1 MPESPSSEPWS
12 TARPPR
18 RPWWLWPALIAGGV
32 CLLFLPPVKRAVVKV
47 VDRLRRERVVVRTEV
62 VEKIVEKRVE
72 VPVPSPPPALPEGPS
87 LAARKSAADMFSGI
101 RIVSKVEPTPGGRAT
116 TERAD
121 ADAYQVE
128 VKVKLRVPKAATSYD
143 ELCGINPSLPVFF
156 PALRDLTSSAKV
168 SGFYH
173 HLYSVKQQAIQSSV
187 LRLDRLLSRHNLYD
201 VETVL
206 EIQNPASKQKAL
218 WLQGEMDVVS
228 DGSDGDRMDS
238 FDDYI
243 FKSQHFQPST
253 SYAWPKQTTK
263 QNPLIPRLEAEQK
276 ELKAKLGTAGATE
289 KKTIQARLDELPRI
303 IADLKKRSFLIAQE
317 DPFVVIP
324 LSFRNQK
331 NANAFAPSIGDYAVV
346 ICGDRMLPA
355 IVGDYGPAE
364 KCGEASLRIARELD
378 PTAGPYKRPV
388 SDLKVTYLIFPD
400 SAEKPRQPD
409 YEAWHRRCSELLT
422 ALGADPAKL
431 HRWEDRLKPKPPP
444 APPADP
450 AASAASTAP
459 ATSSSPAA
467 PAAPTPAPTVPDPA
481 TPAATPQQP

>member
-1 MPESPSSEPWS
+1 MSESPSTAPWS
-12 TARPPR
+12 TSRPPR
-18 RPWWLWPALIAGGV
+18 RPWWLWPALIAAGG
-32 CLLFLPPVKRAVVKV
+32 CLLFLPPVKRAVVKL
-47 VDRLRRERVVVRTEV
+47 VDRLRRERVVVKTEV
-62 VEKIVEKRVE
+62 VEKVVEKRVE
-72 VPVPSPPPALPEGPS
+72 VPVPAPPPALPEGPS

-101 RIVSKVEPTPGGRAT
+101 RIVSKVEPTPGGRAS
-116 TERAD
+116 TERATPE
-121 ADAYQVE
+121 AYEVE
-128 VKVKLRVPKAATSYD
+128 VKVKLRVPKAATSFD

-206 EIQNPASKQKAL
+206 EIRNPASQQKAL

-276 ELKAKLGTAGATE
+276 ELKAKLATAGTTE

-303 IADLKKRSFLIAQE
+303 IADLRKRSFLIAQE
-317 DPFVVIP
+317 DPFIVIP
-324 LSFRNQK
+324 LSFRNQRS
-331 NANAFAPSIGDYAVV
+331 ANAFTPSMGDYAVV

-388 SDLKVTYLIFPD
+388 SDLKVTYLIFPE
-400 SAEKPRQPD
+400 SGEKPRQPD

-431 HRWEDRLKPKPPP
+431 HRWEDRLKPKPLP
-444 APPADP
+444 APAPTPDP
-450 AASAASTAP
+450 AA
-459 ATSSSPAA
+459 ATT
-467 PAAPTPAPTVPDPA
+467 PTPAKPAVPTAPTASPATPDPA
-481 TPAATPQQP
+481 TPADKAQQP